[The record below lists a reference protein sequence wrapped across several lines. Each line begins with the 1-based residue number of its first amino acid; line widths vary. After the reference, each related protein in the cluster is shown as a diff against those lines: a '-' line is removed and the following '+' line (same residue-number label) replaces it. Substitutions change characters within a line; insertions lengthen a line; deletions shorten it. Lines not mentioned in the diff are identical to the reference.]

1 MSFRLASERR
11 TAAATSPRFPFVART
26 LAAAGLLLVAA
37 ASASHAQ
44 TQWVVDASGGGDFT
58 DLQAAITQAAPGDV
72 LRILPGNYAAAE
84 LTKSLSLIGNPDL
97 PKPILAALDVQ
108 AAPIFS
114 LQHLH
119 LRRLRVEGGEGRS
132 VIDFCQIGQMGL
144 TPLLPGPVWG
154 GSSHF
159 QVRNVPDLAL
169 SSSEVIGGLSGDGA
183 DGYLAME
190 VGEGSLVHILQT
202 TVRAQN
208 ANFVPGYG
216 PGYAE
221 DGLRVGGGSVVWL
234 TASSLIGG
242 IGEDGPLWSPGDG
255 KSGSGVALQSGARMY
270 ARGRS
275 DHQIQGGVACDVFSG
290 PALFYSGIT
299 VPSGPFAFLCSQ
311 PLGYNEPFLMAIGQ
325 GQVGTNKRV
334 WFYGEA
340 GTPAVLLASLAP
352 TALPLDGLVGTPLW
366 VDPGQLL
373 LAQPL
378 VTTGFS
384 TPVIQTFPLPATS
397 ALAGLQVYL
406 QGVQPVSPNV
416 WRATN
421 LANISLNW

>member
-1 MSFRLASERR
+1 MSFRLPSERR

-26 LAAAGLLLVAA
+26 LAAAGVLLVAA

-97 PKPILAALDVQ
+97 PKPILAVLDIQ
-108 AAPIFS
+108 AAPNFS

-119 LRRLRVEGGEGRS
+119 LRRLRVEGGESRS

-159 QVRNVPDLAL
+159 QVRNAPDLVL
-169 SSSEVIGGLSGDGA
+169 SSSEVIGGLGGGGA
-183 DGYLAME
+183 DGGVGME
-190 VGEGSLVHILQT
+190 VAEGSLVHILQT

-208 ANFVPGYG
+208 AVHVPGYG

-221 DGLRVGGGSVVWL
+221 DGLRVSDGSVVWL
-234 TASSLIGG
+234 TASSVFGG
-242 IGEDGPLWSPGDG
+242 IGQDGPLWDPGDG
-255 KSGSGVALQSGARMY
+255 KNGNGVYLQNGGRLY

-275 DHQIQGGVACDVFSG
+275 DHQIQGGVLCDIFAG
-290 PALFYSGIT
+290 PALFYSGIN
-299 VPSGPFAFLCSQ
+299 VPATPFCAQ
-311 PLGYNEPFLMAIGQ
+311 PFGYNEPFLMAIGQ
-325 GQVGTNKRV
+325 GQVGSNKRV

-352 TALPLDGLVGTPLW
+352 AALPLDGLFGTPLW